1 MKVTFAFSL
10 DVDSS
15 DMDSSIVFAAWDPDA
30 SLNFVKSLGSS
41 DEQLDIA
48 KENNWF
54 VNGDYYPVDVQ
65 KESTISLPNISKS
78 DLEKSVRKANLGFFL
93 NPIFV
98 IKNLTQIKS
107 PNELINKLGVFK
119 KKIFK

>member
-1 MKVTFAFSL
+1 MDKIGEL
-10 DVDSS
+10 KPDSV
-15 DMDSSIVFAAWDPDA
+15 MFGICNPFP
-30 SLNFVKSLGSS
+30 GT
-41 DEQLDIA
+41 EHYDIA

-98 IKNLTQIKS
+98 IKNLTKIKS